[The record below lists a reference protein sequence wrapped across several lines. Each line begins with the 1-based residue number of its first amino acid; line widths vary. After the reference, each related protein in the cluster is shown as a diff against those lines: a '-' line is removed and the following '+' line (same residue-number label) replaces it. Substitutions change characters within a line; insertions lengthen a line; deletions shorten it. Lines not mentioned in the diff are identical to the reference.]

1 MADTTNASLTPE
13 AIRLE
18 CLRLV
23 YRPDKDDQWIIDRA
37 ASFTRFVCGPALTAP
52 PTAPVVDAKPEPTPE
67 PPKQTDKPTAKA
79 RSKSS

>member
-18 CLRLV
+18 CLRLAN
-23 YRPDKDDQWIIDRA
+23 RPDRDAQQIINRA
-37 ASFTRFVCGPALTAP
+37 AEFERFVLVANP
-52 PTAPVVDAKPEPTPE
+52 PTTASE